1 MSWSRWVQALGLP
14 PQFLRTQSL
23 PGWYGT
29 EWICRQKTRFE
40 VRKQPFG
47 HLCTPVFMVSHAGLK
62 SAEIID
68 LGSKHQIGKLSIRQ
82 EDDEEHDGKTHKV
95 LGTARH
101 SGGELTH
108 GLVEVD
114 ELKKLRGK
122 ERPVININ
130 SAQLD
135 CEAHASLYLDPR
147 KKDDDRRY
155 VVELDLQV
163 G

>member
-1 MSWSRWVQALGLP
+1 
-14 PQFLRTQSL
+14 
-23 PGWYGT
+23 
-29 EWICRQKTRFE
+29 
-40 VRKQPFG
+40 
-47 HLCTPVFMVSHAGLK
+47 MVSHAGLK

-68 LGSKHQIGKLSIRQ
+68 LGSKHQIGELSVRQ

-108 GLVEVD
+108 GLVEVN

-122 ERPVININ
+122 ERLVIVNIN

-147 KKDDDRRY
+147 KKDNDRSY

>member
-1 MSWSRWVQALGLP
+1 
-14 PQFLRTQSL
+14 
-23 PGWYGT
+23 
-29 EWICRQKTRFE
+29 
-40 VRKQPFG
+40 
-47 HLCTPVFMVSHAGLK
+47 MVSHAGLK

-68 LGSKHQIGKLSIRQ
+68 LGSKHQIGELRVGQ
-82 EDDEEHDGKTHKV
+82 EDDEEHDGETHKV

-122 ERPVININ
+122 ERFVIININ
-130 SAQLD
+130 SAPFEMD
-135 CEAHASLYLDPR
+135 CEADATLYLHPR
-147 KKDDDRRY
+147 KKDNDGSH

>member
-1 MSWSRWVQALGLP
+1 ML
-14 PQFLRTQSL
+14 
-23 PGWYGT
+23 
-29 EWICRQKTRFE
+29 
-40 VRKQPFG
+40 
-47 HLCTPVFMVSHAGLK
+47 SHAGLK

-68 LGSKHQIGKLSIRQ
+68 LGSKHQIGELSVRQ
-82 EDDEEHDGKTHKV
+82 EDDEEHDGEAHKV

-122 ERPVININ
+122 ERPGSSS
-130 SAQLD
+130 SASSTSTLPHLD
-135 CEAHASLYLDPR
+135 GLSLLYLHPR
-147 KKDDDRRY
+147 EEDDDGSH